1 MKPLYTSVLAI
12 LISLTI
18 IGMVTISTQ
27 QASAFGF
34 VERKE
39 FKKLTNEFEKDV
51 LNAAIGNPEII
62 PSLVDDYSRQ
72 VKALF
77 ESPSSSP

>member
-1 MKPLYTSVLAI
+1 MKSIYIIMAI
-12 LISLTI
+12 LALVTI
-18 IGMVTISTQ
+18 VGIVTISTQ

-39 FKKLTNEFEKDV
+39 FKKLTNEFVKDV
-51 LNAAIGNPEII
+51 EDATIGNPEII
-62 PSLVDDYSRQ
+62 PGLVDDYSRA

-77 ESPSSSP
+77 ETPSTSP

>member
-1 MKPLYTSVLAI
+1 MKSIYIIMAI
-12 LISLTI
+12 LALVTI
-18 IGMVTISTQ
+18 VGMVTISAQ

-39 FKKLTNEFEKDV
+39 FKKLTNEFVKDV
-51 LNAAIGNPEII
+51 EDAAIGNPEII
-62 PSLVDDYSRQ
+62 PGLVDDYGRA

-77 ESPSSSP
+77 ETPSTSP

>member
-1 MKPLYTSVLAI
+1 
-12 LISLTI
+12 
-18 IGMVTISTQ
+18 MVTISTQ